1 MKNFLLLL
9 FNHERYQSIS
19 VIICIVLLVV
29 CYGCQS
35 KIDSLVYPGKLITR
49 AELDIELDTLIA
61 TAELRYSRLDQQ
73 DQLKEALYQ
82 IGSLT
87 AQTGS
92 FNPQGLVTTL
102 FSVLGVGALTDNVRK
117 RLEIKKLSKSVA

>member
-29 CYGCQS
+29 CYGCES
-35 KIDSLVYPGKLITR
+35 KVASLVYPGELITR
-49 AELDIELDTLIA
+49 DELGIEIDTLVA
-61 TAELRYSRLDQQ
+61 TAELRYAKLDKQ
-73 DQLKEALYQ
+73 DELKEALYQ

-102 FSVLGVGALTDNVRK
+102 FSILGVGALTDNVRK
-117 RLEIKKLSKSVA
+117 RLVIKKLSKSVA

>member
-1 MKNFLLLL
+1 LLL

-19 VIICIVLLVV
+19 VIICIVLLAV

-35 KIDSLVYPGKLITR
+35 KIESLVSPGKQITR
-49 AELDIELDTLIA
+49 EELDIELTALIA
-61 TAELRYSRLDQQ
+61 TAEVRYNRLDQQ
-73 DQLKEALYQ
+73 DELKQALYQ

-102 FSVLGVGALTDNVRK
+102 FSILGVGAITDNVRK
-117 RLEIKKLSKSVA
+117 RLEIKKLSKPVV